1 MFWQGYGI
9 YIGEYEESKNMNK
22 TYMREISK
30 ALAEK
35 HAVLMIGA
43 GFSKN
48 AEKIS
53 VVDKY
58 FMNWNELSD
67 LFYKQL
73 YGDSQSPG
81 KAYNSSLRLAQ
92 EVEIMFGRPKL
103 EKIIKEAVPDL
114 DYAPSILYIKLMEL
128 PWRDVFTTNYDTL
141 LERAADKVSTRRYNV
156 VHCQEDLVNSNQYP
170 RIVKLHGSFPSHRPF
185 IITEEDYRTY
195 PVRFAA
201 MVNTVQQAMLENVF
215 CMLGFSCED
224 PNFIKWIG
232 WIHDNLGKSRSQ
244 MIYMVSVTHIPES
257 KRKLLFERNI
267 IVLDLEDLWPEKSI
281 EERVG
286 NFLKELNSDVE
297 GNQKKSN
304 WFDYQKLDV
313 NTRSKITKKT
323 ACMKQLND
331 SYPGWIFLPWKM
343 KSKVDYALKQF
354 SNMDDLESLP
364 YEEQL
369 NYIYEFVRFMD
380 IAGRPL
386 LFQYIERFWKIVN
399 TEAEEPTE
407 KQKKSQ
413 CFFKKQETYLHL
425 LRAFRE
431 QAQWKLYDE
440 CYEKIEKE
448 KLDYDRR
455 QFLYACD
462 CWKYLFR
469 FEAKELTSMLEN
481 WKLLSG
487 DAYWALIKANMYAFI
502 GETTKAERLLTG
514 ALIQVRKQLIKEN
527 DNEYL
532 VSIEESIVSLIN
544 YIRQGNWKI
553 SSDDLECC
561 LNDNVLSWWN
571 ENDKYCYHL
580 NEINEPK
587 ERFEENDNFDLSTTF
602 TMNFGENN
610 QNIFY
615 ALEYWRFL
623 ELTGHPF
630 RVNSVSN
637 TKGLFSS
644 LRYLANYY
652 SHWSLMQILIARDSK
667 HVDIL
672 FGRASLAE
680 LTQKN
685 ADAITTDYLTFWNT
699 VSQNIKSKNSF
710 WSRSIYDQ
718 SAAILPIILSRL
730 CYKCSE
736 SMLDQL
742 YNKAVELCLS
752 DASIMFKEVGNLFRG
767 IFSAYS
773 VEKQNEKLE
782 KLLQLPMGRDQ
793 TTGYYDPVFLVDIP
807 NEKQNFDLKIYNRTM
822 YQIRQRVEDPDK
834 NSEAAINRLRSLDK
848 LIVLNDEDRNYLC
861 RIIENSQ
868 DIYDKWW
875 LYRFDPQKYSEKK
888 NEVYEDTLK
897 KIEKESNPK
906 EFVGNQHHYEYL
918 IDVIKELSIQTID
931 IERVFRLLKD
941 LVTASRKWNNFGY
954 YVVKLRIS
962 QSFIIALE
970 CLFLQDKSGSELFQT
985 EYEAIT
991 DYFAELKDDYS
1002 HPAAIDMVEAVF
1014 VRKEKSVLD
1023 DFQQELWLCDE
1034 NDLELFID
1042 FYNDVYQRQ
1051 FNIRDNITLS
1061 KYSEILFSVIVY
1073 RTISNELY
1081 QSRAVWR
1088 LCELL
1093 IAVQIPLDWK
1103 LTPLLNSL
1111 TKCQEKTQIQKTD
1124 TEKQAIYKLQCRMI
1138 GCRIAREL
1146 YRRNIQA
1153 NIIGTWKLVSEC
1165 KDEFTEIRNI
1175 RFDENS

>member
-1 MFWQGYGI
+1 
-9 YIGEYEESKNMNK
+9 
-22 TYMREISK
+22 
-30 ALAEK
+30 
-35 HAVLMIGA
+35 
-43 GFSKN
+43 
-48 AEKIS
+48 
-53 VVDKY
+53 
-58 FMNWNELSD
+58 
-67 LFYKQL
+67 
-73 YGDSQSPG
+73 
-81 KAYNSSLRLAQ
+81 
-92 EVEIMFGRPKL
+92 
-103 EKIIKEAVPDL
+103 
-114 DYAPSILYIKLMEL
+114 
-128 PWRDVFTTNYDTL
+128 
-141 LERAADKVSTRRYNV
+141 
-156 VHCQEDLVNSNQYP
+156 
-170 RIVKLHGSFPSHRPF
+170 
-185 IITEEDYRTY
+185 
-195 PVRFAA
+195 
-201 MVNTVQQAMLENVF
+201 
-215 CMLGFSCED
+215 
-224 PNFIKWIG
+224 
-232 WIHDNLGKSRSQ
+232 

-257 KRKLLFERNI
+257 KRKLLFDRNI

-386 LFQYIERFWKIVN
+386 LFQYVERFWKIVN

-407 KQKKSQ
+407 KQKKAQ
-413 CFFKKQETYLHL
+413 CLFKKQETYLQL

-532 VSIEESIVSLIN
+532 VSVEESIVSLIN

-931 IERVFRLLKD
+931 IERLFRLLKD
-941 LVTASRKWNNFGY
+941 LVTASKKWNNFGY

-970 CLFLQDKSGSELFQT
+970 CLFLQNNSGSELFQT

>member
-1 MFWQGYGI
+1 M
-9 YIGEYEESKNMNK
+9 
-22 TYMREISK
+22 
-30 ALAEK
+30 
-35 HAVLMIGA
+35 
-43 GFSKN
+43 
-48 AEKIS
+48 
-53 VVDKY
+53 
-58 FMNWNELSD
+58 
-67 LFYKQL
+67 
-73 YGDSQSPG
+73 
-81 KAYNSSLRLAQ
+81 
-92 EVEIMFGRPKL
+92 
-103 EKIIKEAVPDL
+103 
-114 DYAPSILYIKLMEL
+114 
-128 PWRDVFTTNYDTL
+128 
-141 LERAADKVSTRRYNV
+141 
-156 VHCQEDLVNSNQYP
+156 
-170 RIVKLHGSFPSHRPF
+170 
-185 IITEEDYRTY
+185 
-195 PVRFAA
+195 
-201 MVNTVQQAMLENVF
+201 
-215 CMLGFSCED
+215 
-224 PNFIKWIG
+224 
-232 WIHDNLGKSRSQ
+232 
-244 MIYMVSVTHIPES
+244 
-257 KRKLLFERNI
+257 
-267 IVLDLEDLWPEKSI
+267 
-281 EERVG
+281 
-286 NFLKELNSDVE
+286 
-297 GNQKKSN
+297 
-304 WFDYQKLDV
+304 
-313 NTRSKITKKT
+313 
-323 ACMKQLND
+323 
-331 SYPGWIFLPWKM
+331 
-343 KSKVDYALKQF
+343 
-354 SNMDDLESLP
+354 
-364 YEEQL
+364 
-369 NYIYEFVRFMD
+369 
-380 IAGRPL
+380 
-386 LFQYIERFWKIVN
+386 
-399 TEAEEPTE
+399 
-407 KQKKSQ
+407 
-413 CFFKKQETYLHL
+413 
-425 LRAFRE
+425 
-431 QAQWKLYDE
+431 
-440 CYEKIEKE
+440 
-448 KLDYDRR
+448 
-455 QFLYACD
+455 
-462 CWKYLFR
+462 
-469 FEAKELTSMLEN
+469 
-481 WKLLSG
+481 
-487 DAYWALIKANMYAFI
+487 
-502 GETTKAERLLTG
+502 
-514 ALIQVRKQLIKEN
+514 IKEN

-532 VSIEESIVSLIN
+532 VSVEESIVSLIN

-931 IERVFRLLKD
+931 IERLFRLLKD
-941 LVTASRKWNNFGY
+941 LVTASKKWNNFGY

-970 CLFLQDKSGSELFQT
+970 CLFLQNNSGSELFQT